1 MKRFCS
7 LALLVV
13 VLGWATG
20 VRAESVIGK
29 YSSNGVTIQSEIA
42 VGYKDPVFGSSV
54 AADFADDIDSDL
66 ASAINPLGM
75 ADASQTIL
83 PASGA
88 AKDQA
93 QGALK
98 SQFELGTPYGSVPI
112 DEGRFSASF
121 WASAWDAKN
130 LAGNPSDAVVAALGR
145 MSFYVDPIG
154 MGPNIFVG
162 QLNLPGLPP
171 LGPYETNLQLE
182 VLDNSVPFLT
192 LTSGGPGAVVPLAT
206 AHNYDLVLYYKVT
219 VPYGNDP
226 PFAFGYTFTMSLIP
240 EPSTFM
246 LSALGLLGL
255 AFVGWRRRKRE

>member
-75 ADASQTIL
+75 D
-83 PASGA
+83 
-88 AKDQA
+88 D
-93 QGALK
+93 
-98 SQFELGTPYGSVPI
+98 
-112 DEGRFSASF
+112 
-121 WASAWDAKN
+121 
-130 LAGNPSDAVVAALGR
+130 
-145 MSFYVDPIG
+145 
-154 MGPNIFVG
+154 
-162 QLNLPGLPP
+162 
-171 LGPYETNLQLE
+171 TNLQLE

-206 AHNYDLVLYYKVT
+206 AHNYDLVLDYKVT

-226 PFAFGYTFTMSLIP
+226 PFAFGYTFTTSLIP
-240 EPSTFM
+240 EPSTFT
-246 LSALGLLGL
+246 LAALGLLGL